1 MKKQTKIQTEKVKDQ
16 LSSLLGKNH
25 PGKCLVTISLECNSP
40 WSTQDITD
48 DGGRQVGGGQQLS
61 EKA

>member
-1 MKKQTKIQTEKVKDQ
+1 MKKQTKRKIEKVKDQ

-25 PGKCLVTISLECNSP
+25 LGKCLVTISLECNSP
-40 WSTQDITD
+40 WSTRDITD
-48 DGGRQVGGGQQLS
+48 EGRRQVGGGQQLS